1 MKSYSDLSNFA
12 HLFYA
17 DNGISFAEFASENT
31 YENNYK
37 AMQKY
42 IAQNYNKKVGKN
54 GWDTD
59 DKHEYIYKRLNG
71 TKGYSICDDIGLYVG
86 PGGRFYGM
94 NNPPKKGENGPV
106 MCIDTNGE
114 KGPNKYGYDFFIF
127 LFTVD
132 GEVIPMGTEHPNNPS
147 SETLGYNFS
156 LVGSKYCS
164 KKNSSN
170 MQYNMTCAHY
180 ALADESPAHAGESYW
195 NDFL

>member
-17 DNGISFAEFASENT
+17 DNGISFAEFASENA

-42 IAQNYNKKVGKN
+42 IALNYNKNIGKE
-54 GWDTD
+54 GWNTS
-59 DKHEYIYKRLNG
+59 N
-71 TKGYSICDDIGLYVG
+71 GYSYKTLSGSRSYSVCDDLGLYVG
-86 PGGRFYGM
+86 PGGRFYGL

-106 MCIDTNGE
+106 MCVDTNGR
-114 KGPNKYGYDFFIF
+114 KSPNKYGYDFFIF

-132 GEVIPMGTEHPNNPS
+132 GEVIPMGTEHPNNPTAV
-147 SETLGYNFS
+147 ELGHNFS
-156 LVGSKYCS
+156 LVGSRYCS
-164 KKNSSN
+164 KKDGGNFRN
-170 MQYNMTCAHY
+170 NMTCAHY
-180 ALADESPAHAGESYW
+180 ALADESPANAEESYW